1 VAQCEVGCGGNKY
14 PVDCAEVRAL
24 RSNPGG
30 DPRTWLELVELP
42 EPQPGPGEVL
52 CDVLASPISPLDRLS
67 VRGLDPMHPKGGV
80 PGSQGVALVVELGEG
95 VREPEVGTVVLLPVR
110 AGAWRE
116 RLVIP
121 ASELISL
128 SPHRDPVSACTLRIE
143 ALTATALIADLK
155 PGECFVHSPGAGS
168 VGRYL
173 TALARMRKLR
183 SVALVGSREPIADL
197 WGLGADHVLVREA
210 GVPERLG
217 ALGFPEPRFAF
228 DGSGGIVSELLAACL
243 GPGGELVE
251 YGSIDRLPIQLSLDH
266 LTTRGI
272 RVREFSLPRWS
283 AEVGSV
289 RVMAELD
296 ELACLD
302 LREHVVGRFTLEQ
315 WQSAFEQAERVGARG
330 RVVFTPSAVL
340 DPPV

>member
-1 VAQCEVGCGGNKY
+1 
-14 PVDCAEVRAL
+14 VRAL

-30 DPRTWLELVELP
+30 DPRTWLELIEQP

-52 CDVLASPISPLDRLS
+52 CDVLASPISPRDRLS
-67 VRGLDPMHPKGGV
+67 IRGLDPMHPKGGV
-80 PGSQGVALVVELGEG
+80 LGSQGVALVVELGDG

-116 RLVIP
+116 RLVVP
-121 ASELISL
+121 ASALISL
-128 SPHRDPVSACTLRIE
+128 STHRDPVSACTLRIE
-143 ALTATALIADLK
+143 ALTAAALIGELE

-173 TALARMRKLR
+173 TALARARGVR

-217 ALGFPEPRFAF
+217 ALGFPEPRVAF
-228 DGSGGIVSELLAACL
+228 NGSGGLVSELLAACL

-251 YGSIDRLPIQLSLDH
+251 YGAIDRHPLQLSLEH
-266 LTTRGI
+266 LTLRGI
-272 RVREFSLPRWS
+272 RVRGFSLPRWS
-283 AEVGSV
+283 TEVGPL
-289 RVMAELD
+289 RVTTEL
-296 ELACLD
+296 EALAGMD

-315 WQSAFEQAERVGARG
+315 WPDALEQAERVGARG
-330 RVVFTPSAVL
+330 RVVFTPGAVL

>member
-1 VAQCEVGCGGNKY
+1 LA
-14 PVDCAEVRAL
+14 VDCPEVRAL

-30 DPRTWLELVELP
+30 DPRTVLELIELP
-42 EPQPGPGEVL
+42 EPQPGVGEVL
-52 CDVLASPISPLDRLS
+52 CDVLASPISPLDRLG
-67 VRGLDPMHPKGGV
+67 VHGLDPLHRKGGI

-95 VREPEVGTVVLLPVR
+95 VREPEVGTVVLLPIR

-116 RLVIP
+116 RLVVP
-121 ASELISL
+121 ARELISL

-143 ALTATALIADLK
+143 ALTAAALLVGLE

-173 TALARMRKLR
+173 TMLARERGLR

-210 GVPERLG
+210 GVPERL
-217 ALGFPEPRFAF
+217 ATLGLPEPRLAF
-228 DGSGGIVSELLAACL
+228 DGSGGLVSELLASCL
-243 GPGGELVE
+243 GSGGELVV
-251 YGSIDRLPIQLSLDH
+251 YGAISRMPIQLSLEH

-272 RVREFSLPRWS
+272 AMRGFSLPRWS
-283 AEVGSV
+283 ADVGSE
-289 RVMAELD
+289 RVTAEL
-296 ELACLD
+296 EALAKMD

-315 WQSAFEQAERVGARG
+315 WPDALEQAERVGARG
-330 RVVFTPSAVL
+330 RVVFTPGAVL